1 MKLVPIILTGGLA
14 ITLLFSWISLGVPD
28 WIHSD
33 SIKQGL
39 WRQCV
44 DGAGTDP
51 GEGFRGWKTR
61 LFSLKH

>member
-44 DGAGTDP
+44 DGAGTD
-51 GEGFRGWKTR
+51 G
-61 LFSLKH
+61 